1 MTPVELKTIRQ
12 NLGLSQRKLGEALGY
27 SGRSIRHW
35 ESGQREIP
43 LVVER
48 AIKAYAYG
56 GKDEN

>member
-1 MTPVELKTIRQ
+1 MTPAELKTIRQ

-43 LVVER
+43 KTVEM
-48 AIKAYAYG
+48 AIKAYAFT
-56 GKDEN
+56 KEK